1 MFTTASLR
9 ASSRDRGAGHH
20 AHTGGIARSR
30 APRTG
35 SVAPALVGALPG
47 FTTVLG
53 FATALGFT
61 AILGFI
67 ASIGLVRPAFAQ
79 DAAQGAPFCISA
91 WVGGPPGG
99 APAARTSAPQA
110 SRLRLTLNIPAFR
123 LDVYEDGDRTRSY
136 PVAVGAPAY
145 PTPTG
150 SYAITQ
156 VNWNPWWHPPE
167 SDWAKDAEPVAPGPG
182 NPMGRV
188 KIQFEGLYYIHGT
201 SDPNSL
207 MRTVSHGCV
216 RMANRDAIELA
227 RLIHRHG
234 SPELPSSE
242 LDRLE
247 ADPEATRWITLDAP
261 IPFQVEYRLVE
272 IRAGILE
279 VHPDIYDLARI
290 PLRERIIEALQ
301 REGHDTARLDPERL
315 EAFARRGSRTSAAVP
330 VRALFRAERAERV
343 RPPQRPE
350 RETGPRRH
358 PVGRGP

>member
-1 MFTTASLR
+1 MRTT
-9 ASSRDRGAGHH
+9 RGRH
-20 AHTGGIARSR
+20 I
-30 APRTG
+30 RT
-35 SVAPALVGALPG
+35 ALVL
-47 FTTVLG
+47 
-53 FATALGFT
+53 
-61 AILGFI
+61 
-67 ASIGLVRPAFAQ
+67 GLVAG
-79 DAAQGAPFCISA
+79 AASAGADRS
-91 WVGGPPGG
+91 G
-99 APAARTSAPQA
+99 SAPESEA
-110 SRLRLTLNIPAFR
+110 AVPLRLTLNTAAYR
-123 LDVYEDGDRTRSY
+123 LYVYENGERTHSY
-136 PVAVGAPAY
+136 RVAVGKPGHR
-145 PTPTG
+145 TPTG
-150 SYAITQ
+150 SYRISR
-156 VNWNPWWHPPE
+156 VIWNPWWHPPE

-315 EAFARRGSRTSAAVP
+315 EAFARRGSRAPPRSRSAPCSGPNGRRGSGHPNDPKRNGAAP
-330 VRALFRAERAERV
+330 TPC
-343 RPPQRPE
+343 RPRP
-350 RETGPRRH
+350 
-358 PVGRGP
+358 